1 MNRLAVFAVAAAGI
15 IHLVIAPQHYA
26 HAPAHGIVFVVAGI
40 AEIAWAIVFLRQPTQ
55 QAYYAGLVLTGGL
68 LALWA
73 ITRLVPAP
81 FHGHAEAV
89 DLGGIVCKISELV
102 GLAALLLVAA
112 QGGIAGLG
120 RQAFVRLATIAVLLA
135 AAAGA
140 LSYGIGLAA
149 EPLFPS
155 LWGEQ
160 NSGDHHDEGEGH
172 DHSDSHEKE
181 HQPDE

>member
-1 MNRLAVFAVAAAGI
+1 MNRIATFAVALAGI
-15 IHLVIAPQHYA
+15 VHLAVAPQHYA
-26 HAPAHGIVFVVAGI
+26 HAPAHGIFFLVAGF
-40 AEIAWAIVFLRQPTQ
+40 AEIAWAIIFLRRPTQ
-55 QAYYAGLVLTGGL
+55 QGYYAGLLLTGGL

-73 ITRLVPAP
+73 ITRLAPAP

-102 GLAALLLVAA
+102 GLAALVLVAA

-120 RQAFVRLATIAVLLA
+120 RQAFVRLATVAVLLA

-149 EPLFPS
+149 EPLLPS

-160 NSGDHHDEGEGH
+160 EDGDHHGEGESH
-172 DHSDSHEKE
+172 DHSDTHEEE
-181 HQPDE
+181 HEHDE